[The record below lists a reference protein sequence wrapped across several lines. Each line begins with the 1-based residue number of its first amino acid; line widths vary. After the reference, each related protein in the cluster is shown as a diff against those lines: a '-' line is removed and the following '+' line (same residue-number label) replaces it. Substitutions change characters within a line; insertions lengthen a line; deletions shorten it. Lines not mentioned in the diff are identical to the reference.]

1 MQILWKEVFGKDL
14 PLTMDEFL
22 YCYKPLEINQSLS
35 FYLFTARGNDCRLI
49 RSLVSSDR
57 NWKTEFIFISGFW
70 AGHPVD
76 VGRDTFAPYTGDL
89 GNFRPEGMSLPF
101 FFITYI
107 IIIII
112 ICMYLINLYLLIALQ
127 LLDDLH

>member
-1 MQILWKEVFGKDL
+1 M
-14 PLTMDEFL
+14 
-22 YCYKPLEINQSLS
+22 
-35 FYLFTARGNDCRLI
+35 LFRSRLI

-89 GNFRPEGMSLPF
+89 GNLRPEGMSLPSGGLVPNRPTKPSHMRLQFVDVSMNLGKHHTSYF
-101 FFITYI
+101 FVGLILTFIYTVFCRDGNYEGKQGEGN
-107 IIIII
+107 
-112 ICMYLINLYLLIALQ
+112 CGGGKSS
-127 LLDDLH
+127 